1 MDPLPR
7 RSLVFHVLKFD
18 EVHSCIIGVR
28 ENNARFTT
36 MRSSK
41 VESLSCTRIWEGNR
55 FPFTFT

>member
-28 ENNARFTT
+28 ENNARFTP

-41 VESLSCTRIWEGNR
+41 VESLGRTRIRKGNR
-55 FPFTFT
+55 FPITFA